1 MAAPADTVSPWR
13 LDEYGAAYDD
23 HIVQLSS
30 NLVKG
35 LSESEREQIQPEVL
49 ASIVWR

>member
-1 MAAPADTVSPWR
+1 MAAPADTMSPWR

-23 HIVQLSS
+23 HFVQMIS
-30 NLVKG
+30 NLEKG
-35 LSESEREQIQPEVL
+35 LGESEREQIQPEVL